1 MKIRLNKLNESTD
14 ANIPDIVTGRRFWKV
29 SCSGSYYPRY
39 LCIGSF
45 QRNILSKDLG
55 FSVFMTDS
63 MNIGN
68 QSAYLCFLT
77 EDDAKNFIKN
87 YGSLIQGIFGN
98 IRYYQSRTNI
108 DEAYVRI
115 DASASVPCYAKLNWV
130 KRKISKTKNKDL
142 LQDRINNTA
151 NIQDLKSDERKELE
165 NKYISIKN
173 QILSDFP
180 DTKQISNAL
189 PYRYDTFVI
198 PIHKHI
204 KQDVITQYGSGTK
217 LYDGP
222 ALVLILTL
230 TNDNINLFVP
240 SNVYV
245 KYLDMPQIILRDND
259 YLENIFYYVS
269 QHYDFDQQDYVYD
282 TSLHDSVTNFSKH
295 SAKIRLKD
303 IKNIKPQIETFM
315 NRIVDIINKNKEDC
329 DSVFKSVEF
338 DPDSE

>member
-14 ANIPDIVTGRRFWKV
+14 ANIPDIVTGRRLWKV

-55 FSVFMTDS
+55 FSAYITDS

-68 QSAYLCFLT
+68 QSTYLCFLT
-77 EDDAKNFIKN
+77 EQDAKNFIKN
-87 YGSLIQGIFGN
+87 YGGLIQGLAWN
-98 IRYYQSRTNI
+98 IHYYQSRTNI
-108 DEAYVRI
+108 DDLYVRI
-115 DASASVPCYAKLNWV
+115 DVSASVPCYAKLNWV

-142 LQDRINNTA
+142 LQDRINNTG
-151 NIQDLKSDERKELE
+151 NIQNLKSDERKELE

-180 DTKQISNAL
+180 DTKQISTSL
-189 PYRYDTFVI
+189 TYQHIFVI
-198 PIHKHI
+198 PIHNHI
-204 KQDVITQYGSGTK
+204 KQDVITGYSSGTK

-230 TNDNINLFVP
+230 TNDNINLSVP

-245 KYLDMPQIILRDND
+245 KYLDMPQVDLFDND
-259 YLENIFYYVS
+259 YLKNIFDYVIT
-269 QHYDFDQQDYVYD
+269 HYDWDQQEYAYN
-282 TSLHDSVTNFSKH
+282 TSLHDVVTNFSKH